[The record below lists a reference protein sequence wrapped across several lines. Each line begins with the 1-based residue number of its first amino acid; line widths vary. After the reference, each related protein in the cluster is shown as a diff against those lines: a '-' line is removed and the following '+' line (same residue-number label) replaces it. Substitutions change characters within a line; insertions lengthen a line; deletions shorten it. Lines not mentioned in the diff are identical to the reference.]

1 MAGLPNTVGPYPN
14 YNSVEQLLAAFY
26 GGAFVTLPHET
37 DYTIGTAV
45 VAINSNRG
53 LQRIGATLSNTGS
66 TNIAV
71 SFSAAVTITTGVLL
85 LPGGTFNLD
94 WYYDGDLCS
103 RILQGI
109 SSAAGGTLH
118 MIERFLVGA

>member
-1 MAGLPNTVGPYPN
+1 MPDAVGQYPN
-14 YNSVEQLLAAFY
+14 YRDVQDLLAAFY
-26 GGAFVTLPHET
+26 GGALVTLPHES
-37 DYTIGTAV
+37 DYTITTSSLALS
-45 VAINSNRG
+45 SNRG
-53 LQRIGATLSNTGS
+53 LQRIGALLSNTGT
-66 TNIAV
+66 TNIAIA
-71 SFSAAVTITTGVLL
+71 FSAAVTIAQGILL

-103 RILQGI
+103 RPLYGI